1 MPDPIKVIEELEDVR
16 DLVLLAIKELHKVA
30 PLDDDE
36 NLEDAMQGLDSALE
50 SLSLEIEKQEELD
63 KTYDADYVQ
72 EV

>member
-1 MPDPIKVIEELEDVR
+1 MPDPIKVIEELQEVR
-16 DLVLLAIKELHKVA
+16 DLVWLAIKELHKVA

-63 KTYDADYVQ
+63 KTYDANYVQ
-72 EV
+72 EM